1 MSQLI
6 NLISFSAEGENQQ
19 DEPIEVSRPD
29 PEFAEN
35 SERPQET
42 IANQEIADENPEAPN
57 PEKSGE
63 IQENPGKSRVIHG
76 NTEAQDP
83 QSNPSEQSDPTDPS
97 EPLESPEQ
105 PLKPSEIP

>member
-6 NLISFSAEGENQQ
+6 NLFSFSAEGENQV

-29 PEFAEN
+29 PESAEN
-35 SERPQET
+35 SERPQEA
-42 IANQEIADENPEAPN
+42 IANQEIDEENPEAPD

-63 IQENPGKSRVIHG
+63 IQESP
-76 NTEAQDP
+76 EAPDP
-83 QSNPSEQSDPTDPS
+83 QELDPSETTNPSKTS

>member
-1 MSQLI
+1 M
-6 NLISFSAEGENQQ
+6 

-29 PEFAEN
+29 PESAEN

-42 IANQEIADENPEAPN
+42 IASQEIAEENPEAPD

-63 IQENPGKSRVIHG
+63 IQESP
-76 NTEAQDP
+76 EAPDLQELD
-83 QSNPSEQSDPTDPS
+83 PSETTDPSKTS

>member
-1 MSQLI
+1 M
-6 NLISFSAEGENQQ
+6 

-29 PEFAEN
+29 DPESAEN

-42 IANQEIADENPEAPN
+42 IASQEIAEENPEAPN

-63 IQENPGKSRVIHG
+63 IQENPGKSGEIQG
-76 NTEAQDP
+76 NPEAQHP

>member
-1 MSQLI
+1 MVCQLI
-6 NLISFSAEGENQQ
+6 NLIFFSAEGENKEN
-19 DEPIEVSRPD
+19 EPIEVSRPD
-29 PEFAEN
+29 PESAEN

-42 IANQEIADENPEAPN
+42 IANQEIAEENPEAPN

-63 IQENPGKSRVIHG
+63 IQESP
-76 NTEAQDP
+76 EAPDP
-83 QSNPSEQSDPTDPS
+83 QELDPSETTDPSKTS